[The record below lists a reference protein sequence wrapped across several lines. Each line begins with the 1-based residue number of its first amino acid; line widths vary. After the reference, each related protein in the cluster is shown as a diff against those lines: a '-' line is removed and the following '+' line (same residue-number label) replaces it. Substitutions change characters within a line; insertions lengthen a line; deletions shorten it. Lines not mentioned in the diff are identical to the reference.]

1 MNTNYFKILADYTIW
16 ADTIVI
22 GWLNQLNEEQ
32 WNQSRTSSFSSIKQT
47 ALHIASA
54 EKVWIDFWNNEPTP
68 VFLAAHFTGTT
79 KELTTIWEEASAGM
93 KKIIEECPEEE
104 YTRDVIFSY
113 PRGGN
118 GKMEF
123 WQTVSHIVNHSTY
136 HRGQLVTL
144 LRQAGF
150 TNLSSIDLATYFIL
164 NQGEKSMVKTD

>member
-1 MNTNYFKILADYTIW
+1 MLADYTIW

-22 GWLNQLNEEQ
+22 GWLNQLNEDQ
-32 WNQSRTSSFSSIKQT
+32 WNKSTTSSFSSIKQT

-54 EKVWIDFWNNEPTP
+54 EKVWIDFWKIEPAP
-68 VFLAAHFTGTT
+68 VYLSVNFEGT
-79 KELTTIWEEASAGM
+79 KKDLIDIWEEANMGM
-93 KKIIEECPEEE
+93 KKFIDEYPEDN
-104 YTRDVIFSY
+104 YMKDVIFSY
-113 PRGGN
+113 PRGGE

-144 LRQAGF
+144 LRQVGF

-164 NQGEKSMVKTD
+164 NQRENILVKTDW